1 MGLMV
6 SLPMQAMIYGLL
18 ERAVGVFICGSFV
31 AIIISNLGFLR
42 LHKTVLIQTSS
53 TAAAAAAAATIAS
66 NRTRSKS
73 LLSGSIP
80 YGSGKEDEEMSQIT
94 TSDDDESPR
103 AIMTD
108 GFWDERSFDP
118 SEATLERMTCLL
130 PSIDEEIDE
139 ETGYYHNYSY
149 TNNSWDSSQAA
160 EGESELLFAQDSPL
174 DEHFE
179 CDRAIFEAKARQAS
193 REDLLEMGESLF
205 VLGDMLYSSGKRK
218 DALEVFERAAFVQ
231 KLAVERVMGCM
242 AMSMRKLGV
251 YHRDRGDEYLSVV
264 LVGTAELLQAR
275 PTASCLRLCTLVH
288 SGYTRSCGTCPELA
302 ALLSEMD
309 EYLELV
315 RREAKPLALTLRGQ
329 ANCYSS

>member
-1 MGLMV
+1 MGLML

-18 ERAVGVFICGSFV
+18 ERAIGVFICGSFV
-31 AIIISNLGFLR
+31 AIIVSNLGFLR
-42 LHKTVLIQTSS
+42 LQKSVQTS
-53 TAAAAAAAATIAS
+53 TVAAAAAAVTTIVGNPS
-66 NRTRSKS
+66 RSKS
-73 LLSGSIP
+73 LLAGYIPCGSDK
-80 YGSGKEDEEMSQIT
+80 GDEEMFLVA

-103 AIMTD
+103 TVMTD

-139 ETGYYHNYSY
+139 EMGYYN
-149 TNNSWDSSQAA
+149 NNSFETSDEA
-160 EGESELLFAQDSPL
+160 EELDLLFAQDSPL

-179 CDRAIFEAKARQAS
+179 CDRAIFEAKAKQAS

-231 KLAVERVMGCM
+231 KLAVERVMASM
-242 AMSMRKLGV
+242 AASMRNLGV
-251 YHRDRGDEYLSVV
+251 YHRDRGDDYLSVV
-264 LVGTAELLQAR
+264 LVGAAELLQAR
-275 PTASCLRLCTLVH
+275 PTASCLKLCTLVH

-302 ALLSEMD
+302 ALLDEMD
-309 EYLELV
+309 QHLELV

-329 ANCYSS
+329 ANCYSQ